1 MIPEFA
7 SAANAVGAA
16 SSSVKISIT
25 CEVTNPESKGF
36 ILHHQDRVRTF
47 QDPDEALVE
56 AEQYVK
62 EAIREKVRRMN
73 FQCGSIEIDIDK
85 ILIPGTLD
93 NQGLVSATIRG
104 ETLVQLG

>member
-7 SAANAVGAA
+7 SVANAVGAA
-16 SSSVKISIT
+16 SGTVKISMT
-25 CEVTNPESKGF
+25 SEVTNPESKGF
-36 ILHHQDRVRTF
+36 ILHHQDHVRTF
-47 QDPDEALVE
+47 QDPDLALVE
-56 AEQYVK
+56 AEQYVR

-73 FQCGSIEIDIDK
+73 FQCGSIEIDMDK
-85 ILIPGTLD
+85 ILIPGTLG